1 MLHIDDIRE
10 KLEQNPEP
18 DFVKEVRENII
29 SSFSNLQFLE
39 EGHKY
44 FVHKADGSTISLP
57 SVSHVCHQFQPFVDW
72 DEIAQRKATKEGIPK
87 EELQRQWKENNI
99 RSTNNGTITHEFG
112 EGYMYFFQGKP
123 ELIPDRVK
131 IQYEDGFFIP
141 YGKKQE
147 AICRFYED
155 LYKID
160 NFYPVMP
167 EARIYTGLEGKGYD
181 FTQNY
186 SGTFDM
192 LFACQIRGKWK
203 LALLDW
209 KGLPLD
215 TPILTV
221 EGFKKMGDLTT
232 DDIVFDR
239 DGKPTKILH
248 CSEVHH
254 NPCMRMTFDDNFSIV
269 SDIDHRWVIHF
280 KKDNGDFEEKVMTT
294 KELYDY
300 VAEINAKGRHGKN
313 IPKIMLNKPIDID
326 TLNVGIDPYVLGVWL
341 GDGSTHSGYITNMY
355 PQIFQEISRRG
366 YEIGN
371 NVDKTNHVGKAETRC
386 ILGLSTQL
394 RKLGILD
401 EKDIPDNLLLT
412 SYNFK
417 WEILC
422 GLMDSDG
429 YYNKKRNRYV
439 MSTTRLAQ
447 AQYTMRLLASLGI
460 KGTLMK
466 AKGRCSNCKHTTQFD
481 KYDVAFYTERSPF
494 LMRTVQPS
502 RQQGSIKYTFRN
514 IMKIE
519 EVEMVPTR
527 CIEVDSP
534 SHTYLATERLLVTH
548 NTNKSLENPFN
559 KMSGNTL
566 LNPFSYMIDEPKS
579 IYTIQ
584 LSLYQLGLEQL
595 GYEIADRKIIW
606 LKEDGNYEKIS
617 VPDVTKELINVLK

>member
-10 KLEQNPEP
+10 KLERNPEP

-131 IQYEDGFFIP
+131 VQYEDGFFIP

-209 KGLPLD
+209 K
-215 TPILTV
+215 T
-221 EGFKKMGDLTT
+221 
-232 DDIVFDR
+232 
-239 DGKPTKILH
+239 
-248 CSEVHH
+248 
-254 NPCMRMTFDDNFSIV
+254 
-269 SDIDHRWVIHF
+269 
-280 KKDNGDFEEKVMTT
+280 
-294 KELYDY
+294 
-300 VAEINAKGRHGKN
+300 NA
-313 IPKIMLNKPIDID
+313 
-326 TLNVGIDPYVLGVWL
+326 
-341 GDGSTHSGYITNMY
+341 
-355 PQIFQEISRRG
+355 
-366 YEIGN
+366 
-371 NVDKTNHVGKAETRC
+371 
-386 ILGLSTQL
+386 
-394 RKLGILD
+394 
-401 EKDIPDNLLLT
+401 
-412 SYNFK
+412 
-417 WEILC
+417 
-422 GLMDSDG
+422 
-429 YYNKKRNRYV
+429 
-439 MSTTRLAQ
+439 
-447 AQYTMRLLASLGI
+447 
-460 KGTLMK
+460 
-466 AKGRCSNCKHTTQFD
+466 
-481 KYDVAFYTERSPF
+481 
-494 LMRTVQPS
+494 
-502 RQQGSIKYTFRN
+502 
-514 IMKIE
+514 
-519 EVEMVPTR
+519 
-527 CIEVDSP
+527 
-534 SHTYLATERLLVTH
+534 
-548 NTNKSLENPFN
+548 SLENSFN
-559 KMSGNTL
+559 QAKGNTL
-566 LNPFSYMIDEPKS
+566 LEPFTYMIDESKS
-579 IYTIQ
+579 LYTIQ